1 MIFFAHLVIKLSKTT
16 AYHDSQLNILQ
27 NVNNMTLKKLSL
39 STISLI
45 VLINTAMIFFIHS
58 NFTFVK
64 NQTKILNGISDVEI
78 QVRNSIIDNLTFQV
92 NGDNNKIKSFEQNL
106 TKNKNTINEVRSFM
120 IHDDNKTL
128 LDTILND
135 ITTYETNIIKL
146 FNEKD
151 KTVQKKYLS
160 NAQVAEKQAMKDL
173 AYLNNKITTFTF
185 EAIAEISLKSLLI
198 LLTSIIISIS
208 LIAYLVKNVM
218 KNIGGEPRKISE
230 ILANIAN
237 GDLSQNLTK
246 TDKDTGIYSSMVL
259 LNYKLATIVKNSLS
273 LANNV
278 SFASKELNNVIF
290 DTTKNSQ
297 EEQAQIEG
305 ISAAIN
311 ELSSTSK
318 EVTANA
324 FDAENE
330 IQKAINNIEHGN
342 TALDKSINLTKTI
355 NDSVQ
360 ETADMINELRNDTV
374 NIGEV
379 TNVIRTI
386 SEQTNL
392 LALNAAIEAAR
403 AGEQGRGFAVVA
415 DEVRSLAEKTQKSTI
430 NIQEII
436 VKLQAQSEKANI
448 NMDENVKLIQES
460 VVLSEDVKSSFNEI
474 VYSANSI
481 SDVNTLVATASQEQ
495 FNVTEEIAVNVTN
508 TFDLVNK
515 NVLSINLVD
524 QAAKELSSLAASQKE
539 ELSYFTV

>member
-1 MIFFAHLVIKLSKTT
+1 
-16 AYHDSQLNILQ
+16 
-27 NVNNMTLKKLSL
+27 MTLKKLSL

-45 VLINTAMIFFIHS
+45 VLINTVMIFFIHS

-78 QVRNSIIDNLTFQV
+78 QVRDSIIDNLTFQI

-135 ITTYETNIIKL
+135 ITIYETNIIKL

-151 KTVQKKYLS
+151 QTLQKKYLS
-160 NAQVAEKQAMKDL
+160 NAQEAEKQAMKDL

-185 EAIAEISLKSLLI
+185 EAISEISLKSLLI
-198 LLTSIIISIS
+198 LLSSIIISIS
-208 LIAYLVKNVM
+208 LIVYLVKNVM
-218 KNIGGEPRKISE
+218 KNIGGEPRIISE

-273 LANNV
+273 LADNV

-290 DTTKNSQ
+290 DTTKHSQ
-297 EEQAQIEG
+297 EEQTQIEG

-360 ETADMINELRNDTV
+360 QTADMINELRNDTV

>member
-1 MIFFAHLVIKLSKTT
+1 
-16 AYHDSQLNILQ
+16 
-27 NVNNMTLKKLSL
+27 
-39 STISLI
+39 
-45 VLINTAMIFFIHS
+45 
-58 NFTFVK
+58 
-64 NQTKILNGISDVEI
+64 
-78 QVRNSIIDNLTFQV
+78 
-92 NGDNNKIKSFEQNL
+92 
-106 TKNKNTINEVRSFM
+106 
-120 IHDDNKTL
+120 
-128 LDTILND
+128 
-135 ITTYETNIIKL
+135 
-146 FNEKD
+146 
-151 KTVQKKYLS
+151 
-160 NAQVAEKQAMKDL
+160 
-173 AYLNNKITTFTF
+173 
-185 EAIAEISLKSLLI
+185 
-198 LLTSIIISIS
+198 
-208 LIAYLVKNVM
+208 
-218 KNIGGEPRKISE
+218 
-230 ILANIAN
+230 
-237 GDLSQNLTK
+237 
-246 TDKDTGIYSSMVL
+246 MVL
-259 LNYKLATIVKNSLS
+259 LNDKLATIVKNSLS
-273 LANNV
+273 LADNV
-278 SFASKELNNVIF
+278 SFASRELNNVIF

-297 EEQAQIEG
+297 EEQTQIEG
-305 ISAAIN
+305 ISTAIN

-360 ETADMINELRNDTV
+360 ETANMINELRNDTV